1 MTRVPRPFN
10 GEKIVFSTNS
20 AGKTGYACAKKKRK
34 NEVGPFMCVTPYT
47 KFNSKWIYDL
57 NVRPKT
63 IKFLEENIGQKP
75 HDLGFTIDF

>member
-1 MTRVPRPFN
+1 
-10 GEKIVFSTNS
+10 
-20 AGKTGYACAKKKRK
+20 
-34 NEVGPFMCVTPYT
+34 MCVTPYT

-75 HDLGFTIDF
+75 HDLGFTTDF